1 MPLFES
7 KIVSR
12 RQKLLKQVQS
22 LLLETQ
28 HNGWEGT
35 QENSVFSQ
43 LRSRAGIHTQR
54 ERVWTSSLT
63 RRSAG
68 GQKLGRDTPERSAG
82 TGEER
87 GRPEGGGAQSGGDV
101 HHLHRTVLLG
111 LCLPLASYLVSLF
124 TPGPRTRPKMRAQLF
139 AKVKPPCR
147 GLWVHIHTYYGVG
160 SLPFS
165 IPKKP
170 SCACAGKEV
179 FLDFRSGHL
188 ISLL

>member
-7 KIVSR
+7 KTVSR

-35 QENSVFSQ
+35 QENSVFSK

-54 ERVWTSSLT
+54 ERVWTSSLR
-63 RRSAG
+63 RRSTG
-68 GQKLGRDTPERSAG
+68 GQKLGRDTRERSAG
-82 TGEER
+82 VLSEEER
-87 GRPEGGGAQSGGDV
+87 SREVMSITYTG
-101 HHLHRTVLLG
+101 LVLLS

-124 TPGPRTRPKMRAQLF
+124 TPGPRTRPKMRAQLS
-139 AKVKPPCR
+139 AKVNPPCR

-160 SLPFS
+160 SPPCF

-179 FLDFRSGHL
+179 FLDFRSGHR